1 MSRMGAL
8 VRGATTMKAD
18 LIIRTE
24 DPLNI
29 EGRAELLMGH
39 ETPVEHFFVRS
50 HGAIPAVDLSSWRLT
65 IDGLV
70 RVPLALDFDTVIAL
84 PPETRRLVLECA
96 GNGRSFFAPA
106 AKGLEWGPA
115 AIGQARWT
123 GTRLDGLLDRA
134 GLAPGARHVIFHP
147 LGAPAAGKPPYVRS
161 LPLADVRARGVL
173 LAWEMGGE
181 TLLPSHGFPLR
192 VVVPGWT
199 GQHWVKWIS
208 RVEVSDAPAAGL
220 YMADEYVSAD
230 GSMLRGGRVKSLIT
244 SPADGARLRHGM
256 LSLSGIAW
264 AGEREVARVEVSIDG
279 GQTWREA
286 TLSAHGGSGAW
297 RRWDLNVELGDDARE
312 YVITVRATDDHGRTQ
327 PERSD
332 WNPLGY
338 LWDGYHTVKITR
350 VH

>member
-1 MSRMGAL
+1 METAG
-8 VRGATTMKAD
+8 TTMKPD
-18 LIIRTE
+18 LIIRTD

-50 HGAIPAVDLSSWRLT
+50 HGGIPAVDLASWQLT

-70 RVPLALDFDTVIAL
+70 RAPLTLDYDTVIQL
-84 PPETRRLVLECA
+84 PAETRRLVLECA
-96 GNGRSFFAPA
+96 GNGRRFFDPPA
-106 AKGLEWGPA
+106 RGLEWGTA
-115 AIGQARWT
+115 AIGQSRWT

-134 GLAPGARHVIFHP
+134 GLAPGAAHVIFHP
-147 LGAPAAGKPPYVRS
+147 LGAPAAGKPPYIRS
-161 LPLADVRARGVL
+161 LPLGDVRARGVL
-173 LAWEMGGE
+173 LAWAMGGE

-220 YMADEYVSAD
+220 YMEDEYLAAD
-230 GSMLRGGRVKSLIT
+230 GTMLRGGHVKSLIT
-244 SPADGARLRHGM
+244 SPADGTRLRHGM

-264 AGEREVARVEVSIDG
+264 AGEREVARVEVSLDG
-279 GQTWREA
+279 GRTWRAA
-286 TLSAHGGSGAW
+286 TLSSHGGSGAW
-297 RRWDLNVELGDDARE
+297 RRWDLNIELGDEPGALT
-312 YVITVRATDDHGRTQ
+312 IAVRATDDRGDTQ
-327 PERSD
+327 PERSE

-338 LWDGYHTVKITR
+338 LWNGYHVIGITR
-350 VH
+350 VR